1 MDNKGRITVVLH
13 WDQRSQKVEKLL
25 DAIQTEGGGG
35 GGGVGAKGGK
45 KPQSILK
52 DKSTSFEAP
61 ESIMRKEVLEQ
72 SYHPTTPAAVHTQP
86 PHQPYVTFDSMRPP
100 PAFFKEPQFSRFL
113 KAGSFENANLHRHTI
128 ECGSGS
134 HNVIDIRPGSPH
146 GNGECDFHCCVL
158 HEEGRKIAVT
168 RTVATSPIHQG
179 SGGSSSS
186 SMIADGASGPKK
198 SGKNVRFLDVE
209 QQHDNHHH
217 HHMALPLED
226 ENDNQSNS
234 SETDTDTTTTLT
246 EEEGVTE
253 KFLLLV
259 DEQKRHL
266 SIKDIGVI
274 LERLSSKIIDVE
286 RLDREN
292 ENNDCRNWTI
302 KATIRGDGLEELG
315 LIYAGRYY
323 EISEHPG
330 YKDGSGT
337 VNCFND
343 DKGIMQNVEARV

>member
-25 DAIQTEGGGG
+25 NALQTDGP
-35 GGGVGAKGGK
+35 KGK

-52 DKSTSFEAP
+52 DKSTSFETP
-61 ESIMRKEVLEQ
+61 ESIMKKEADVRPQDPLL
-72 SYHPTTPAAVHTQP
+72 H
-86 PHQPYVTFDSMRPP
+86 PHQLPYVSFDSMRPP
-100 PAFFKEPQFSRFL
+100 AAFFKEPQFSRFL

-128 ECGSGS
+128 ECTSGT
-134 HNVIDIRPGSPH
+134 HNVVDIRPGSPH

-168 RTVATSPIHQG
+168 RNVATSPIHQG
-179 SGGSSSS
+179 STSS
-186 SMIADGASGPKK
+186 IGDGPKK
-198 SGKNVRFLDVE
+198 SSKNVRFLDVE
-209 QQHDNHHH
+209 EHH
-217 HHMALPLED
+217 PIVPSED

-330 YKDGSGT
+330 YKDGVS
-337 VNCFND
+337 NNFND
-343 DKGIMQNVEARV
+343 EKGIIQNVEARV

>member
-1 MDNKGRITVVLH
+1 MLSALETIPRIVCETLHALDLHEESPSWKIMDNKGRITVVLH
-13 WDQRSQKVEKLL
+13 WDQRSHKVEKLL
-25 DAIQTEGGGG
+25 NALQTDNS
-35 GGGVGAKGGK
+35 KCK

-52 DKSTSFEAP
+52 DKSTSFETP
-61 ESIMRKEVLEQ
+61 EQALKKEQEARLQEP
-72 SYHPTTPAAVHTQP
+72 HH
-86 PHQPYVTFDSMRPP
+86 HQPYVSFDTMRPP
-100 PAFFKEPQFSRFL
+100 AAFFKEPQFSRFL

-128 ECGSGS
+128 ECASGS
-134 HNVIDIRPGSPH
+134 HNVVDIRPGSPH
-146 GNGECDFHCCVL
+146 GNSECDFHCCVL

-168 RTVATSPIHQG
+168 RNVATSPIHQ
-179 SGGSSSS
+179 SGSSTLS
-186 SMIADGASGPKK
+186 DGPKK
-198 SGKNVRFLDVE
+198 SSKNVRFLDVE
-209 QQHDNHHH
+209 EHHSV
-217 HHMALPLED
+217 LQSEE

-330 YKDGSGT
+330 YKDAT
-337 VNCFND
+337 ND
-343 DKGIMQNVEARV
+343 FREEKGIIQNVEARV

>member
-25 DAIQTEGGGG
+25 NSIQTEGG
-35 GGGVGAKGGK
+35 KGGK

-61 ESIMRKEVLEQ
+61 EPIRKEQ
-72 SYHPTTPAAVHTQP
+72 PPDPAYHPTSVQP
-86 PHQPYVTFDSMRPP
+86 PPYVTFDSMRPP

-113 KAGSFENANLHRHTI
+113 KAGSFENANLHRHTM

-134 HNVIDIRPGSPH
+134 HNVVDIRPGSPH
-146 GNGECDFHCCVL
+146 TNGECDFHCCVL

-186 SMIADGASGPKK
+186 SMMAEGGPKK

-209 QQHDNHHH
+209 EHHQQS
-217 HHMALPLED
+217 ALPSED

-330 YKDGSGT
+330 YKDGGGT
-337 VNCFND
+337 VCFSD
-343 DKGIMQNVEARV
+343 EKGIMQNVEARV

>member
-13 WDQRSQKVEKLL
+13 WDQRTPKVEKLL
-25 DAIQTEGGGG
+25 NALQSENS
-35 GGGVGAKGGK
+35 KGK

-52 DKSTSFEAP
+52 EKSTSFEISSD
-61 ESIMRKEVLEQ
+61 SIAASKKEQEAQ
-72 SYHPTTPAAVHTQP
+72 SL
-86 PHQPYVTFDSMRPP
+86 HQPYVSFDTMRPP
-100 PAFFKEPQFSRFL
+100 AAFFKEPQFSRFL

-128 ECGSGS
+128 ECASGS
-134 HNVIDIRPGSPH
+134 QNVVDIRPGSPH
-146 GNGECDFHCCVL
+146 GNDECDFHCCML

-168 RTVATSPIHQG
+168 RNVATSPIHQ
-179 SGGSSSS
+179 SGCTSTTV
-186 SMIADGASGPKK
+186 IDGPKK
-198 SGKNVRFLDVE
+198 SSKNVRFLDVE
-209 QQHDNHHH
+209 EHHPILH
-217 HHMALPLED
+217 SED
-226 ENDNQSNS
+226 ENDNHSNS

-302 KATIRGDGLEELG
+302 KAMIRGDGLEELG

-330 YKDGSGT
+330 YKDTS
-337 VNCFND
+337 NNFLSL
-343 DKGIMQNVEARV
+343 IHI

>member
-1 MDNKGRITVVLH
+1 MTFNVSALQTIPRIVCETLHALDLHEESPSWKIMDNKGRITVVLH
-13 WDQRSQKVEKLL
+13 WDQRSHKVEKLL
-25 DAIQTEGGGG
+25 NALQTDSSS
-35 GGGVGAKGGK
+35 KSK

-52 DKSTSFEAP
+52 DKSTSFEIP
-61 ESIMRKEVLEQ
+61 ESILKREQ
-72 SYHPTTPAAVHTQP
+72 DIRIQEPHHHHPP
-86 PHQPYVTFDSMRPP
+86 PYMSFDTMRPP
-100 PAFFKEPQFSRFL
+100 AAFFKEPQFSRFL

-134 HNVIDIRPGSPH
+134 HNVVDIRPGSPH

-168 RTVATSPIHQG
+168 RTVATSPIHQ
-179 SGGSSSS
+179 SAASS
-186 SMIADGASGPKK
+186 IADNTKK

-209 QQHDNHHH
+209 EHVAIHS
-217 HHMALPLED
+217 EE

-330 YKDGSGT
+330 YKEATS
-337 VNCFND
+337 NFREE
-343 DKGIMQNVEARV
+343 KGIIQNVEARV

>member
-25 DAIQTEGGGG
+25 NALQIDTS
-35 GGGVGAKGGK
+35 KSK

-52 DKSTSFEAP
+52 DKSTSFETP
-61 ESIMRKEVLEQ
+61 ELVMRKEQQSGRMLET
-72 SYHPTTPAAVHTQP
+72 HNN
-86 PHQPYVTFDSMRPP
+86 HQPYASFDSMRPP
-100 PAFFKEPQFSRFL
+100 AAFFKEPQFSRFL

-128 ECGSGS
+128 ECVSGP
-134 HNVIDIRPGSPH
+134 HNVVDIRPGSPH
-146 GNGECDFHCCVL
+146 RNGECDFHCCVL

-168 RTVATSPIHQG
+168 RNVATSPIHQG
-179 SGGSSSS
+179 SGVS
-186 SMIADGASGPKK
+186 IADGPKK
-198 SGKNVRFLDVE
+198 SSKNVRFLDVE
-209 QQHDNHHH
+209 EQRSIG
-217 HHMALPLED
+217 ASED

-330 YKDGSGT
+330 YKDGT
-337 VNCFND
+337 DNFNEE
-343 DKGIMQNVEARV
+343 KSITQNVEARV